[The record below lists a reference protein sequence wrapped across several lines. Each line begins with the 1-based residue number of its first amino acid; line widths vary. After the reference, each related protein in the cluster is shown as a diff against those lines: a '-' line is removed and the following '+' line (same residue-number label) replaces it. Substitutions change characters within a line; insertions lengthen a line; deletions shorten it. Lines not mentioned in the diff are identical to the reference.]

1 MFWVQL
7 FVDYSFLSN
16 EDKINLIKDTFEH
29 NGIKQYM
36 EFLNTSI
43 IISTVHAAKGLE
55 WDYVILPDMEKD
67 SFPNWYGL
75 CGRCKNG
82 NDCNFVM
89 TKDIEKSFFE
99 ELSVFYVAVT
109 RAKKQVFFT
118 ASHKQLTNRGIFE
131 KNYSCF
137 MKLPGIEYIQT
148 V

>member
-1 MFWVQL
+1 MIPYLLKALLELLEIFWVQL

-67 SFPNWYGL
+67 SFLTGMDYAVDV
-75 CGRCKNG
+75 KME
-82 NDCNFVM
+82 M
-89 TKDIEKSFFE
+89 TVI
-99 ELSVFYVAVT
+99 L
-109 RAKKQVFFT
+109 
-118 ASHKQLTNRGIFE
+118 
-131 KNYSCF
+131 
-137 MKLPGIEYIQT
+137 
-148 V
+148 

>member
-1 MFWVQL
+1 V

-36 EFLNTSI
+36 EFLDTKI

-67 SFPNWYGL
+67 SFPNYYGL
-75 CGRCKNG
+75 CSKCKCG
-82 NDCNFVM
+82 TDCNLIVN
-89 TKDIEKSFFE
+89 KEIENSFLE

-109 RAKKQVFFT
+109 RARKQVYFT
-118 ASHKQLTNRGIFE
+118 ASNTQLTKYGASE

-137 MKLPGIEYIQT
+137 MKLPGIEF
-148 V
+148 

>member
-1 MFWVQL
+1 
-7 FVDYSFLSN
+7 
-16 EDKINLIKDTFEH
+16 
-29 NGIKQYM
+29 M

-131 KNYSCF
+131 KNYSFVIESFYNMLNIRSSLLCKYGNF
-137 MKLPGIEYIQT
+137 SKGI
-148 V
+148 VL